1 MMVCLS
7 EADWDLTPGSVVQEE
22 LALLPLLIPPH
33 PSRGG
38 TPQQKGIHLPPPDL
52 TFLITGTANKQVTTA
67 GVSKACWGVFKGHMP
82 LRL

>member
-7 EADWDLTPGSVVQEE
+7 EADWDLTPGSVIQEQ
-22 LALLPLLIPPH
+22 LAFFPLLIPPP

-38 TPQQKGIHLPPPDL
+38 TPTEGHLPPLPDL

-67 GVSKACWGVFKGHMP
+67 GVSKARWGVFKGHMP